1 MTISENNVEPIYR
14 GVKTPP
20 KPNRGIKELIETEW
34 KIIEK
39 LQKLAQK
46 TPYDKTK
53 GFYYQTLA
61 SHVRTLSI
69 LLKLHQPEQTIDLA
83 TLLSQITTQAK
94 TLAKR
99 LNKR

>member
-1 MTISENNVEPIYR
+1 MTENHVEPIYR
-14 GVKTPP
+14 GAKNPRT
-20 KPNRGIKELIETEW
+20 PNRGITELIDTEW

-39 LQKLAQK
+39 LQKLANK

-69 LLKLHQPEQTIDLA
+69 LLKLHAPEQTIDLA
-83 TLLSQITTQAK
+83 QLLSQITTQAK

-99 LNKR
+99 LDKR

>member
-1 MTISENNVEPIYR
+1 MTENHVEPIYR
-14 GVKTPP
+14 GVKIPP
-20 KPNRGIKELIETEW
+20 KTNRGVKELIETEW

-39 LQKLAQK
+39 LQKLASK

-69 LLKLHQPEQTIDLA
+69 LLKLHAPEQTIDLA
-83 TLLSQITTQAK
+83 QLLSQINTQAK

>member
-1 MTISENNVEPIYR
+1 MTQNHAEPINR
-14 GVKTPP
+14 GVKNRPQT
-20 KPNRGIKELIETEW
+20 NRGVKELIETEW

-39 LQKLAQK
+39 LQKLATK
-46 TPYDKTK
+46 TPYDKAK

-69 LLKLHQPEQTIDLA
+69 LLKLHAPEQSIDLA
-83 TLLSQITTQAK
+83 QLLSQITTEAK

-99 LNKR
+99 LKKR